1 LRLLIESNGG
11 SQNYMGRR
19 RQLTFS
25 GDKLLTSFFFFSLA
39 SFLFFFSDW
48 DFDSPNSYDYDILLE
63 TVTALKQGKT
73 VDVPIYDFET
83 HKR

>member
-1 LRLLIESNGG
+1 MDRTRQQTFGG
-11 SQNYMGRR
+11 DN
-19 RQLTFS
+19 
-25 GDKLLTSFFFFSLA
+25 LLTTLFSLAYFFSL
-39 SFLFFFSDW
+39 FFSDW
-48 DFDSPNSYDYDILLE
+48 DFDSPNSYDYDLLLE